1 MSSKASA
8 PSLISRIRPGRL
20 QWWALVVVIVAALAC
35 VAYWWR
41 LTENEA
47 DMERDTVAQMNLR
60 AAQLADAMAGQ
71 TAILVR
77 LVDFAIQHLRDDYSA
92 GQMEA
97 FRASVKSV
105 MDAFPPGAI
114 LQVGV
119 IDQEGYLSYSNLG
132 MKGRIYLGDREH
144 FRIPFKSD
152 VDRLF
157 VSTPVFGRVS
167 KTWSIQFS
175 RVIRKQDRVLGVIVL
190 SVAPEYV
197 ASSLALAGIGRDD
210 IVALFRSDGAYLS
223 RNRDLA
229 NAMGRMAPRDRPF
242 VGDSAPA
249 RGTFRVA
256 AAFDQVERLYAWQ
269 RLDEVPLVVNVGIG
283 EEAVL
288 APVRQAIAIERTRSK
303 AGIAVV
309 MALAVGMAA
318 LLLGIAGRQRALVE
332 SENRYRSFF
341 ETNTAVKLLID
352 PADGRIVDANAA
364 AEAFY
369 GYARNELIGKP
380 IAEINSLPP
389 EQILTE
395 MQAAAS
401 QQRQYFNFVHRLKSG
416 EMRQVEVYS
425 GPVEIDKRKLLFSI
439 IHDVTERH
447 KLEASQR
454 LAQSVFDAAGEA
466 IVVSDADNRIV
477 AVNPAFSRITGYL
490 SSEVMGRNPA
500 LLALGQHDKTF
511 YRNMWQRL
519 LQDDRWEGEI
529 RNRRKDG
536 QLYVEWLKIAL
547 VRDENGKPQQFV
559 AMFSDVTEKK
569 RQEEEV
575 WHQANF
581 DGLTGLPNRRLL
593 DDRLDRALAQAVRRH
608 TVLAVLYIDLD
619 HFKPVN
625 DVYGHG
631 AGDDLL
637 RQVAQRL
644 RNSLRD
650 EDTVARVGGDEFVAV
665 LPDLAVTEAAAR
677 AAEKVIAAISAPFRI
692 WEHYVEISCS
702 IGIALYPR
710 DAEDSIALIE
720 KADSALYRAKQAG
733 RSLWTT
739 A

>member
-8 PSLISRIRPGRL
+8 RNLVSRIRPGRL
-20 QWWALVVVIVAALAC
+20 QWGALLIVVVAVLAC
-35 VAYWWR
+35 VVYWWR
-41 LTENEA
+41 MTETEA
-47 DMERDTVAQMNLR
+47 EMERGTVAQIGLR
-60 AAQLADAMAGQ
+60 AEQLADAMAGQ

-77 LVDFAIQHLRDDYSA
+77 LIDFAIQHLRDDYSA
-92 GQMEA
+92 GQMED
-97 FRASVKSV
+97 FRATVKSV
-105 MDAFPPGAI
+105 LDAFPQGAI

-132 MKGRIYLGDREH
+132 VKGRIYLGDREH
-144 FRIPFKSD
+144 FRIPFNSN

-157 VSTPVFGRVS
+157 VSAPVFGRVS

-175 RVIRKQDRVLGVIVL
+175 RVIRRQDRLLGVIVL
-190 SVAPEYV
+190 SVAPEYI
-197 ASSLALAGIGRDD
+197 AGSLALAEIGRDD

-229 NAMGRMAPRDRPF
+229 NAMGRSAPRDRPF
-242 VGDSAPA
+242 VGDNAPA

-256 AAFDQVERLYAWQ
+256 AAFDQIERLYAWQ
-269 RLDEVPLVVNVGIG
+269 RLDEVPLVINIGIG

-309 MALAVGMAA
+309 MTLALGMAA
-318 LLLGIAGRQRALVE
+318 LLLGIAGRQRALIE

-352 PADGRIVDANAA
+352 PADDCIVDANAA
-364 AEAFY
+364 AESFY
-369 GYARNELIGKP
+369 GYARNELIGKSM
-380 IAEINSLPP
+380 AEINILPP
-389 EQILTE
+389 ERTRAE

-416 EMRQVEVYS
+416 VMRQVEVYS

-477 AVNPAFSRITGYL
+477 AVNPAFSKITGYL
-490 SSEVMGRNPA
+490 PAEVIGKNPA
-500 LLALGQHDKTF
+500 LLASGQHDKTF
-511 YRNMWQRL
+511 YRNMWHRL

-529 RNRRKDG
+529 RNKRKDG
-536 QLYVEWLKIAL
+536 KLYVEWLKIAL

-559 AMFSDVTEKK
+559 AMFSDVTERK

-593 DDRLDRALAQAVRRH
+593 DDRLDRALAQAARRH

-619 HFKPVN
+619 RFKPVN
-625 DVYGHG
+625 DVHGHG

-637 RQVAQRL
+637 CQVAQRL
-644 RNSLRD
+644 RNALRD

-665 LPDLAVTEAAAR
+665 LPDLAAGDAAAR
-677 AAEKVIAAISAPFRI
+677 AAEKIIAAVSAPYRV

-702 IGIALYPR
+702 IGIAIFPR

-720 KADSALYRAKQAG
+720 KADGALYRAKQAG
-733 RSLWTT
+733 RSLWTM

>member
-1 MSSKASA
+1 M
-8 PSLISRIRPGRL
+8 
-20 QWWALVVVIVAALAC
+20 
-35 VAYWWR
+35 
-41 LTENEA
+41 TETEA
-47 DMERDTVAQMNLR
+47 EMERGTVAQIGLR
-60 AAQLADAMAGQ
+60 AEQLADAMAGQ

-77 LVDFAIQHLRDDYSA
+77 LIDFAIQHLRDDYSA
-92 GQMEA
+92 GQMED
-97 FRASVKSV
+97 FRATVKSV
-105 MDAFPPGAI
+105 LDAFPQGAI

-132 MKGRIYLGDREH
+132 VKGRIYLGDREH
-144 FRIPFKSD
+144 FRIPFNSN

-157 VSTPVFGRVS
+157 VSAPVFGRVS

-175 RVIRKQDRVLGVIVL
+175 RVIRRQDRLLGVIVL
-190 SVAPEYV
+190 SVAPEYI
-197 ASSLALAGIGRDD
+197 AGSLALAEIGRDD

-229 NAMGRMAPRDRPF
+229 NAMGRSAPRDRPF
-242 VGDSAPA
+242 VGDNAPA

-256 AAFDQVERLYAWQ
+256 AAFDQIERLYAWQ
-269 RLDEVPLVVNVGIG
+269 RLDEVPLVINIGIG

-309 MALAVGMAA
+309 MTLALGMAA
-318 LLLGIAGRQRALVE
+318 LLLGIAGRQRALIE

-352 PADGRIVDANAA
+352 PADDCIVDANAA
-364 AEAFY
+364 AESFY
-369 GYARNELIGKP
+369 GYARNELIGKSM
-380 IAEINSLPP
+380 AEINILPP
-389 EQILTE
+389 ERTRAE

-416 EMRQVEVYS
+416 VMRQVGVYS

-477 AVNPAFSRITGYL
+477 AVNPAFSKITGYL
-490 SSEVMGRNPA
+490 PAEVIGKNPA
-500 LLALGQHDKTF
+500 LLASGQHDKTF

-529 RNRRKDG
+529 RNKRKDG
-536 QLYVEWLKIAL
+536 KLYVEWLKIAL

-559 AMFSDVTEKK
+559 AMFSDVTERK

-593 DDRLDRALAQAVRRH
+593 DDRLDRALAQAARRH

-619 HFKPVN
+619 RFKPVN
-625 DVYGHG
+625 DVHGHG

-637 RQVAQRL
+637 CQVAQRL
-644 RNSLRD
+644 RNALRD

-665 LPDLAVTEAAAR
+665 LPDLAAGDAAAR
-677 AAEKVIAAISAPFRI
+677 AAEKIIAAVSAPYRV

-702 IGIALYPR
+702 IGIAIFPR

-720 KADSALYRAKQAG
+720 KADGALYRAKQAG
-733 RSLWTT
+733 RSLWTM